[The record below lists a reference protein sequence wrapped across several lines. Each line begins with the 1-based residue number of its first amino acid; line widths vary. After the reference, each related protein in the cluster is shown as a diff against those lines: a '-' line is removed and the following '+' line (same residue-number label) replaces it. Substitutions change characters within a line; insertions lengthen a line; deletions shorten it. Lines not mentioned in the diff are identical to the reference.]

1 MGLAM
6 RTGDQPGV
14 TDRISSGGTM
24 PGLKPGFREGAC
36 RQAPANPAVRAA
48 RGRRAQRQ
56 GLAGEAQVAQILV
69 QAGWHIHGQR
79 LRTAAGEVDIVA
91 ERDGLL
97 TLVEVKSR
105 GDLSTAAASISPRQQ
120 QRLLLAGA
128 ILQGENPHWGP
139 RGMRFDAWFVAPEGQ
154 LHHVPDAFRDMG

>member
-6 RTGDQPGV
+6 RSGAQPSLATV
-14 TDRISSGGTM
+14 SLPGGAWQHAA
-24 PGLKPGFREGAC
+24 L
-36 RQAPANPAVRAA
+36 AA
-48 RGRRAQRQ
+48 RRDRPPSPAARATRGREAQRQ
-56 GLAGEAQVAQILV
+56 GLAAEARVAQALT

-105 GDLSTAAASISPRQQ
+105 GDLRTAAAAISPRQQ

-139 RGMRFDAWFVAPEGQ
+139 RGMRFDAWFVAPEGP
-154 LHHVPDAFRDMG
+154 LHHVPDAFREMG